1 MSFENLPLHDA
12 VLAAAHIS
20 WEAARCDFRIYPVGE
35 KAHSLV
41 FEGFTKLEFPRNE
54 PWGPSSSIN
63 SATQPEATEFVIE
76 LQSGDLLRI
85 TAAKWSYREG

>member
-12 VLAAAHIS
+12 VMAEAHIS
-20 WEAARCDFRIYPVGE
+20 WEASRCDFRIYPVGE

-41 FEGFTKLEFPRNE
+41 FEGFTKLEFPKNE
-54 PWGPSSSIN
+54 PWGPSNSIN

-76 LQSGDLLRI
+76 LQSGDLLCI
-85 TAAKWSYREG
+85 TAAKWSYHEE

>member
-1 MSFENLPLHDA
+1 MKFENLPLHDA
-12 VLAAAHIS
+12 VLVAAHIS

-35 KAHSLV
+35 KAHWLV

-54 PWGPSSSIN
+54 PWGASNSIN
-63 SATQPEATEFVIE
+63 SAKQPEPTEFEIE

-85 TAAKWSYREG
+85 TAENWSYREE